1 MHMPP
6 ATAVGE
12 EAEGTTGGMGAVAV
26 ATVAAD
32 TAGDMTEDMGVEEAM
47 AEVLLPC
54 RPFALTCEACLAS
67 RGHIPAVQNSGSS
80 QTAAGSGNCEWV
92 LLRWHLIAFVN
103 GRRPQQGLA
112 S

>member
-1 MHMPP
+1 MPP

-12 EAEGTTGGMGAVAV
+12 EAEDTTGGMAAVAV
-26 ATVAAD
+26 ATEAAD
-32 TAGDMTEDMGVEEAM
+32 TVGDMTEDMGVEEAT

-54 RPFALTCEACLAS
+54 CPFALTCEAWLSS

-80 QTAAGSGNCEWV
+80 QTAAGSGNCECL

-103 GRRPQQGLA
+103 CQRPQQGLA